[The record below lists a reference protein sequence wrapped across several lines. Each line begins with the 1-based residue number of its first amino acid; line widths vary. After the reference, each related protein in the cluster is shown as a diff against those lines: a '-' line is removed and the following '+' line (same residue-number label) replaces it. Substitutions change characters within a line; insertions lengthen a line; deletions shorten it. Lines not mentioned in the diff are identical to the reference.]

1 MTSEPL
7 LLHRIDPTRNMAR
20 FYRISIEQ
28 NLFGAI
34 SLVRSWGRIGNRG
47 QTRVELFDATTEAEG
62 AFTRI
67 ARSKRRRGYLE
78 R

>member
-1 MTSEPL
+1 MTPELL

-20 FYRISIEQ
+20 FYRVSIEP
-28 NLFGAI
+28 NLFGGV
-34 SLVRSWGRIGNRG
+34 SVVRCWGRIGNRG
-47 QTRVELFDATTEAEG
+47 QTRVEPFDAAAEAEG
-62 AFTRI
+62 TFTRI